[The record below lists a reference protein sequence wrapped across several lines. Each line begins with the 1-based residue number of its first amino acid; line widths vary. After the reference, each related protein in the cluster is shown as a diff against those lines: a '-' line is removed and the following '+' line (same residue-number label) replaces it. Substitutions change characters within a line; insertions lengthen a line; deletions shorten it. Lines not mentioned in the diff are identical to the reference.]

1 MNNVLLE
8 YAHLLHYCVSA
19 FEPLAPATLLLP
31 RAYRRF
37 VGLPTC
43 DVRAATAS
51 WACVDLEVPSP
62 LPEANPLETGPL
74 EAPAAAAALFDDAV
88 KSGAAGAATDPRT
101 IVVRARSVARAAR
114 AAAGAADA
122 AHQGA
127 ADGHA
132 GGAEAAAG
140 VHRSVGQP
148 QTPTMRLERHNATDA
163 FFDRLLSSGSGS
175 SIRTSNGS
183 GGSGGS
189 SSGGRDVWLEGA
201 VLAQLVLRPSPALRQ
216 LVEQFERSLFT
227 PPQNHTT
234 AGAAAAA
241 PQAARAVGHKAGT
254 GAPGGRH
261 AMTSPH
267 AAPPPLPAGVGLA
280 SAAAYGAGS
289 LRNKP
294 GAWGPPLP
302 TTACGPRAG
311 PLAVPLPSAG
321 NATAN
326 ATAWAS
332 KSTPTAASVT
342 QSSRGSCGGSGEL
355 RPLAAAACAM
365 SASAVSTLKPATN
378 LAARRPAAARAG
390 SGAVVASAAASGQLV
405 ERPGGASVVRRKSFA
420 LPKPNPNHASVP
432 PPPPTPRAAA
442 RSAEPV
448 RS

>member
-1 MNNVLLE
+1 
-8 YAHLLHYCVSA
+8 
-19 FEPLAPATLLLP
+19 
-31 RAYRRF
+31 
-37 VGLPTC
+37 
-43 DVRAATAS
+43 
-51 WACVDLEVPSP
+51 LEVPSP

-74 EAPAAAAALFDDAV
+74 EAPATAAAALFDDAV
-88 KSGAAGAATDPRT
+88 KSGAAGAVTDPRT

-114 AAAGAADA
+114 AARAADA

-267 AAPPPLPAGVGLA
+267 APEASYVVIHLRAFGPSCTVRVTRALDRRRQTVTPQQLGGRPVVAADICGMSDAYVDAALA
-280 SAAAYGAGS
+280 AHADRFVKNGGGGSSSSSGSGSSAAGLRWPVVLAHDGEDEARAAALVAKYGA
-289 LRNKP
+289 RVYR
-294 GAWGPPLP
+294 GPMAPFVDLLLMV
-302 TTACGPRAG
+302 RAG
-311 PLAVPLPSAG
+311 LLVG
-321 NATAN
+321 NPASSFSAN
-326 ATAWAS
+326 AAR
-332 KSTPTAASVT
+332 V
-342 QSSRGSCGGSGEL
+342 RY
-355 RPLAAAACAM
+355 AAAAAK
-365 SASAVSTLKPATN
+365 V
-378 LAARRPAAARAG
+378 AAAP
-390 SGAVVASAAASGQLV
+390 
-405 ERPGGASVVRRKSFA
+405 PGTVMFHPGTTLRCGG
-420 LPKPNPNHASVP
+420 
-432 PPPPTPRAAA
+432 
-442 RSAEPV
+442 EPGLDPAQC
-448 RS
+448 